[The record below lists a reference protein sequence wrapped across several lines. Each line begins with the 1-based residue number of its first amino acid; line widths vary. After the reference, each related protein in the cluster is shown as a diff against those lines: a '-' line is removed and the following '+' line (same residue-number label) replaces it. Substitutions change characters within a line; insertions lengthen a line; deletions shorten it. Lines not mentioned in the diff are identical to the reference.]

1 MNAPSLE
8 ADILRAIRII
18 EEMLAG
24 LITPA
29 TCADYLEE
37 LAAMQSRAKQ
47 RVAVSCE
54 PVGGHD
60 DQP

>member
-1 MNAPSLE
+1 MSLE
-8 ADILRAIRII
+8 SDIRRAIRII

-29 TCADYLEE
+29 TCADYLED

-47 RVAVSCE
+47 RLAVSCE
-54 PVGGHD
+54 PVARRSD
-60 DQP
+60 PP